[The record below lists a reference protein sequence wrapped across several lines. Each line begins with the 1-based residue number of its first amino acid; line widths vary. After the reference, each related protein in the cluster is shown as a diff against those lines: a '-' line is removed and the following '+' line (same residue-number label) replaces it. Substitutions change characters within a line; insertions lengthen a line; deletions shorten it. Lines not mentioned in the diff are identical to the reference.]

1 MKWNKSKKKLR
12 GWQSYRLFLAEKKE
26 FFCSDSDWFGFTHM
40 CFSRFIWFD
49 VTVYVFIVH
58 HALQYSLDRKVHW
71 QLYGH
76 CTTVLYWGVEF
87 YFSYFLFPNFLYF
100 YSYFCFL
107 LIFFPLLTL
116 SLLLPLYFLLLLSLL
131 VTLLSFWLL
140 SPSLLLFWIVCAH
153 VRTYISSSLRMFS
166 LIVVHFTVKE
176 YSAVR

>member
-107 LIFFPLLTL
+107 LIFFPC
-116 SLLLPLYFLLLLSLL
+116 SHCHCYCRCISCYCCHC
-131 VTLLSFWLL
+131 WLHFC
-140 SPSLLLFWIVCAH
+140 PSGCCHCPCYCSGLFAH
-153 VRTYISSSLRMFS
+153 TYVRIFHHRSECS
-166 LIVVHFTVKE
+166 V
-176 YSAVR
+176 